1 MTLDEVFPPDHIQEF
16 AERTMTNLGI
26 PTLDLLQFHVWE
38 DAWAHDDRWWRA
50 MSSLRD
56 QGLIGGIGVSVNRW
70 EPWNVLETLRTGQ
83 VDAVQ
88 VIYNVFDQS
97 PEDEL
102 FPLCRELDVA
112 VIARVPFDEGSLTG
126 TMTKDT
132 RFPESDF
139 RHIYFGEENL
149 EPTLARVDA
158 LRADV
163 PAGMT
168 MPELALRFILADDR
182 VSTVIPG
189 MRSIAHV
196 ESNVA
201 VSDAEPLTPE
211 TTARLR
217 THRWDRTP
225 TAWSL

>member
-1 MTLDEVFPPDHIQEF
+1 
-16 AERTMTNLGI
+16 
-26 PTLDLLQFHVWE
+26 
-38 DAWAHDDRWWRA
+38 

-70 EPWNVLETLRTGQ
+70 EPANVLDTLRTGQ

-88 VIYNVFDQS
+88 VIYNIFDQS

-102 FPLCRELDVA
+102 FPICKELDIA

-139 RHIYFGEENL
+139 RGIYFGEENL
-149 EPTLARVDA
+149 GPTLTRVEA
-158 LRADV
+158 LRSDV
-163 PAGMT
+163 PANMT

-189 MRSIAHV
+189 MRSIGHV
-196 ESNVA
+196 AANIA
-201 VSDAEPLTPE
+201 AGNGEPLSRE
-211 TTARLR
+211 TIDRMR
-217 THRWDRTP
+217 THRWDRSP
-225 TAWSL
+225 TTWSL